1 MTISKLTVV
10 YRIWINQRNF
20 VKTQVRVRLGRGK
33 SFLWKSKKENVPNWP
48 QDCGLLL
55 IKQDFQRSYGK
66 LRLNILKFDLYAKY
80 SRTYKTCFKIVF
92 WTSALKASN
101 ISPPLPPTVKVRWC
115 FFWWWKPQRK
125 GWRRRSTDLL
135 SHVIHWKLS
144 HCWQHN
150 MCDNHSHSHSVTVTV
165 MYNANLLQLVQPT
178 LISNVTWIVS
188 NITPFDSVLTI
199 AQMSFATKTIL
210 GQFFWGSHNS
220 HDSS

>member
-1 MTISKLTVV
+1 MTISKHTVV
-10 YRIWINQRNF
+10 CRIWINQRNF

-115 FFWWWKPQRK
+115 FFWWCKTTKEGMEEDEEHRFAQSRNTLEAVTLLTTQYVWQSQPQ
-125 GWRRRSTDLL
+125 S
-135 SHVIHWKLS
+135 
-144 HCWQHN
+144 
-150 MCDNHSHSHSVTVTV
+150 
-165 MYNANLLQLVQPT
+165 
-178 LISNVTWIVS
+178 
-188 NITPFDSVLTI
+188 
-199 AQMSFATKTIL
+199 
-210 GQFFWGSHNS
+210 
-220 HDSS
+220 